1 MSTCLVTGANGYVGG
16 AIAAGL
22 RAEGWSVVPMSR
34 QPGPGGIPFQLGT
47 PPETQR
53 LAGADALVHCA
64 YDFTARDSAATRAVN
79 VEGTR
84 HLLAAAREAGV
95 RRVLVVS
102 SMSAFPG
109 CRSLYGRTKMEMEAL
124 ARDHGADI
132 VRPGL
137 VTGPAAG
144 GVFGQL
150 RKVAQSAR
158 IIPLIDHGYHVQHLV
173 HQDDLGRAVSQW
185 AGQRVVWPDQPVII
199 AHPAPLTMK
208 AIITGLASLAGRKPL
223 FVSVPGAVVLAAL
236 RVAEKCGVP
245 LKFRS
250 DSLVGLMH
258 PDPRPDFS
266 AQAALGFSL
275 RPFPEGLES

>member
-22 RAEGWSVVPMSR
+22 RAEGWSVVPLSR
-34 QPGPGGIPFQLGT
+34 HPGPDGIPFHLGSA
-47 PPETQR
+47 PDVRR
-53 LAGADALVHCA
+53 LAGADCLVHCA
-64 YDFTARDSAATRAVN
+64 YDFTARDAGTTRARN

-84 HLLAAAREAGV
+84 LLLAAARDAGV

-124 ARDHGADI
+124 ARDQGADV

-144 GVFGQL
+144 GVFGAL
-150 RKVAQSAR
+150 WKVARSAR
-158 IIPLIDHGYHVQHLV
+158 IIPLIDHGSHVQYLV
-173 HQDDLGRAVSQW
+173 HQDDLARVVSAW
-185 AGQRVVWPDQPVII
+185 AGQRLVWPDQPVIV
-199 AHPAPLTMK
+199 AHPDPLTMK
-208 AIITGLASLAGRKPL
+208 SLISVLAGLAGRNPR
-223 FVSVPGAVVLAAL
+223 FVSLPGALVLAGL
-236 RVAEKCGVP
+236 RIAESCGVP

-258 PDPRPDFS
+258 PNPCPDFS
-266 AQAALGFSL
+266 AQSAMGLSL
-275 RPFPEGLES
+275 RPFPEGLEP